1 MPQSG
6 KLGEELVAHHYK
18 KLGFSILDTN
28 YIFHK
33 GKQMGELDLV
43 ARKDR
48 EIVFVEVKTRGSTAF
63 GDAFSAVNSS
73 KQRKLVHMAKLY
85 MAVHPQYRGFDFRI
99 DVAAVDIDNKAN
111 PVIILTNVIED
122 LD

>member
-1 MPQSG
+1 MPAVG
-6 KLGEELVAHHYK
+6 KLGEELVAKHYK
-18 KLGFSILDTN
+18 KLGFSILDAN

-43 ARKDR
+43 ARKER
-48 EIVFVEVKTRGSTAF
+48 EIVFIEVKTRGSTAF
-63 GDAFSAVNSS
+63 GDAVGAVDLG

-85 MAVHPQYRGFDFRI
+85 MMVHPKYQGFDYRI
-99 DVAAVDIDNKAN
+99 DVAAVDIDNQQQ
-111 PVIILTNVIED
+111 PVIILTNAIED